1 MNREPMSQISS
12 ESLLDAI
19 ALLGLEEENIM
30 WQLVD
35 EDLIQAEEELWEQDP
50 DIWAEIQEARA
61 VYQLEDDLAS

>member
-19 ALLGLEEENIM
+19 ALLGLEEENMM

-61 VYQLEDDLAS
+61 AYQLEDDLAS